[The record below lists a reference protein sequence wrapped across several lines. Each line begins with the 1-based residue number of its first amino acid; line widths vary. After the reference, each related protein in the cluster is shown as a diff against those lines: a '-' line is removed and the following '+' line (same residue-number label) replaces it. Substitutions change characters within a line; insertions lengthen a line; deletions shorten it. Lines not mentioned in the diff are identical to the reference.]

1 MNKVIWRYSLVI
13 FFLVFGLSAY
23 AGSAA
28 GAQATGTAT
37 RTATRTITPPPT
49 VVRGTST
56 PTATPTLTP
65 TVTPSPTNTPG
76 PSPTPTT
83 LFLAQ
88 TGTPIPQRLA
98 PITAANAAQVSGLAM
113 WQVKDVT
120 DLAWAPDGVTLTV
133 AGFDSIAFF
142 DTRSRQL
149 LRTLYPKPGVVSIAF
164 SPKGDWLVAGSRVGD
179 SKTGFTGFIQ
189 LWSGPYWR
197 PLGPYLVDRRGV
209 SDLAFTPDGTRLA
222 IAFPSL
228 EILQDGTVEFIDP
241 TTWRDV
247 RSLNTGTALKI
258 AFSPNGNYLAT
269 VPDHYATYIWNMKDK
284 KLLFKLRTSFPGA
297 VSSLAF
303 SPDNR
308 LLATG
313 TYDGT
318 IQLWRLDN
326 GSLLAS
332 MKAGAVVE
340 SLAFSPD
347 SNLLAS
353 GDGYGDNVVQ
363 LWDLKSFQMLR
374 SLPGHTHGVDNLVFS
389 PDGQVLASASYDGTV
404 RLWGVRP

>member
-13 FFLVFGLSAY
+13 FFLVLGLTAY
-23 AGSAA
+23 AA
-28 GAQATGTAT
+28 GKASAQATVTAT
-37 RTATRTITPPPT
+37 RTATRTATPPPT
-49 VVRGTST
+49 VVRGTNTATLAASST
-56 PTATPTLTP
+56 PTTTPTP
-65 TVTPSPTNTPG
+65 TFTPG

-142 DTRSRQL
+142 DLRSRQL

-164 SPKGDWLVAGSRVGD
+164 SPKGNWLVAGSRVGD
-179 SKTGFTGFIQ
+179 AKTGFTGFIQ

-197 PLGPYLVDRRGV
+197 PLGPYLVGPRGV
-209 SDLAFTPDGTRLA
+209 SDLTFTPDGSRLA

-228 EILQDGTVEFIDP
+228 EILQAGTVELIDP
-241 TTWRDV
+241 ATWRDV

-258 AFSPNGNYLAT
+258 ALSPNGNYLAT
-269 VPDHYATYIWNMKDK
+269 VPDLYSTYIWEMKDK

-303 SPDNR
+303 SPDNQ

-318 IQLWRLDN
+318 IQIWTVNN

-347 SNLLAS
+347 GSLLAS
-353 GDGYGDNVVQ
+353 GDGYGDNAVE
-363 LWDLKSFQMLR
+363 LWDLKSFQMVR
-374 SLPGHTHGVDNLVFS
+374 SLPGHAHGVDNLVFS
-389 PDGQVLASASYDGTV
+389 PDGQMLASASYDGTV